1 MFRVSIKQIYKIF
14 YYYVILFNNNLY
26 ICREPKHKAMK
37 NFRKFINDCYPDHV
51 IGKTYDVVSNL
62 DEEIYVRVEI
72 KEMEGWKIIVNE
84 HFNIDNDAKRE
95 MVFSKIDEL
104 TTIK

>member
-1 MFRVSIKQIYKIF
+1 M
-14 YYYVILFNNNLY
+14 Y
-26 ICREPKHKAMK
+26 ICREPKYKAMK
-37 NFRKFINDCYPDHV
+37 NFKKFIDNCYPEHV
-51 IGKTYDVVSNL
+51 IGNKYDVVSNL
-62 DEEIYVRVEI
+62 TEEIYVRVEI